1 MSLKE
6 INIGSLGQVITGN
19 TPPKKDPK
27 NYGGSHPFVKP
38 TDMTIG
44 KRFVDKWDETYS
56 EKAFEKYKRSL
67 IPSGATGVVTIGT
80 VGEKIFQSNQDCFT
94 NQSVNVVIPNE
105 DYDKDYVFY
114 ILKLNLNKVLSA
126 NPGTSSGRHHVSKS
140 NFCSI
145 KIDVV
150 SCKKAQKKIASILSA
165 YDDLT
170 ENNLKRIQLLEEAAQ
185 RIYKEWFVDFKFPN
199 HEKTGINKETG
210 LPEGWRIGA
219 VEDLVNISS
228 GFAFKS
234 KDWKKSGNSVLK
246 IKNLQNNTI
255 NVSDTAFV
263 DNETTLKAS
272 KYELFEG
279 DVLIAMTGATVG
291 KIGLIPKV
299 KKRLFLNQRVGL
311 FRSIDG
317 ESNIPFIFSFFISNN
332 GQKQVV
338 NFAQGAAQP
347 NISSSQIGQIQLN
360 IPEKIT
366 LIYFNNK
373 IGKFLKQIQLLNYQ
387 NQNLK
392 EARDLLLPRLMNR
405 TIEV

>member
-165 YDDLT
+165 YDDLI

-199 HEKTGINKETG
+199 HENTAIDKETG
-210 LPEGWRIGA
+210 LPEGWRKCKF
-219 VEDLVNISS
+219 EDIFVVKN
-228 GFAFKS
+228 GYAFKS
-234 KDWKKSGNSVLK
+234 NSYKDKGIPLIRTRDYSSNYHVNIQEKIFIDENSDKKFNKYHLK
-246 IKNLQNNTI
+246 KMDILLIMVGASIGKYGIILQKDLPAFQNQNQWALRTKEGFELYEYYKVYNIRYIVNHLLKKRTGAARDFLRASFLKEIEITIPNTI
-255 NVSDTAFV
+255 NIVEFNKVTESILEEINNLLTQ
-263 DNETTLKAS
+263 NQTLK
-272 KYELFEG
+272 
-279 DVLIAMTGATVG
+279 
-291 KIGLIPKV
+291 
-299 KKRLFLNQRVGL
+299 
-311 FRSIDG
+311 
-317 ESNIPFIFSFFISNN
+317 ES
-332 GQKQVV
+332 
-338 NFAQGAAQP
+338 
-347 NISSSQIGQIQLN
+347 
-360 IPEKIT
+360 
-366 LIYFNNK
+366 
-373 IGKFLKQIQLLNYQ
+373 
-387 NQNLK
+387 
-392 EARDLLLPRLMNR
+392 RDLLLPRLMNR
-405 TIEV
+405 TL